1 MADELT
7 RLLDKILGSL
17 AEISPCQLAIEDC
30 DQFENK
36 ANSAVAT
43 IRLLQNMSTPVHKL
57 PAEVLAVIFTEVIRL
72 DVPQDFLP
80 DIVSLASL
88 ESGSRYGIEG
98 LSRVCRKWRDAAFAF
113 PALWS
118 IVYFIPPHEDV
129 ETTVASD
136 SLAAR
141 LLQVPKSAS
150 LKVFAIT
157 QHEDSI
163 LLPDL
168 PRESE
173 SMRFFRLIASRAAC
187 IEELHIINFDN
198 DALKDTS
205 FLSTSLPNLQ
215 ALTLWMD
222 PRGQW
227 YDDPWIPDALFSGG
241 TPRLRKLTIRYCP
254 CVFVQTLAGLTHLC
268 LADTRY
274 SPQFTLDRLLD
285 LLRACPQ
292 LEDLTL
298 ADCCIDSTPPNT
310 TNTIVLPDLRALCL
324 GNWQSESP
332 PIDIFL
338 SYLIISQ
345 PIHFFMWGVLE
356 DGAGVMT
363 GLADI
368 IPSYIKEEARL
379 KELRITRYQDPS
391 HTRHVDWRTGLCNAI
406 ISTPDT
412 LQVDGKFL
420 SPSFLLDAPV
430 MMDLGGVQELW
441 LGSLCHNEPSI
452 AEWRTFFS
460 AFPSLVTLVISRRP
474 FLRIITALTLPKET
488 PDAPFLVPHLSTL
501 RIYGNKLPSA
511 LPLFIFAE
519 QRDRRNHR
527 LTLLEIICVHGNPPP
542 LPGWGNG
549 SQQVP
554 QGFDNGSDDLG
565 DGHGGIGNRGF
576 RLKVLNQTMVVL
588 SSPRAIK
595 DVLDKNGI
603 STSDRFQPYTLLHA
617 EGIYQIFDLAS
628 KSISP
633 DFDLNS
639 IGHYMLRIKRGKGSH
654 RWKAMRKATHTLLAP
669 EALRGYWAFQQ
680 TEYLR
685 LLHDVLE
692 SPKDIFTHIK
702 RTTASIMTTLIY
714 GKSIPH
720 YAGSKAE
727 LFFEGTKCINELV
740 APFDHPPLDFFPI
753 LRHVP
758 ERWAPW
764 KTLSKKT
771 KQIRDAFDQD
781 LFLQCEEAVQSG
793 KRPVCFVENVLDT
806 KVELGVSR
814 DEARAMGRVLLDAG
828 TETSA
833 SFLHSF
839 VMAMTCYPEVQSKAQ
854 DEIDRVLRSDQL
866 PLPIT
871 PAGIPHAASHDTQYN
886 GFVIPEGSIIFMNIW
901 GVFHDPELFDDP
913 ESFNPERYIL
923 SEFGTKV
930 GADTEG
936 FRDSLP
942 FGAGRRICPGMDMAS
957 RNIAMNAINLLWA
970 FRFSK
975 DTLGICSMDLENY
988 LPGLEL
994 ALKPFTC
1001 NIEVR
1006 GEARARLIRE
1016 AYDAAAM

>member
-1 MADELT
+1 MGTSSTNLRQLDIPRHTSAWSWHGWYLGHAEKLACRNQNWALALT
-7 RLLDKILGSL
+7 IAIQLRPFTMFSTLVGTFVLMGVTVFVAFRLRNYGHREPRFPPGPPTVPILGNVL
-17 AEISPCQLAIEDC
+17 
-30 DQFENK
+30 QF
-36 ANSAVAT
+36 
-43 IRLLQNMSTPVHKL
+43 
-57 PAEVLAVIFTEVIRL
+57 
-72 DVPQDFLP
+72 
-80 DIVSLASL
+80 
-88 ESGSRYGIEG
+88 
-98 LSRVCRKWRDAAFAF
+98 
-113 PALWS
+113 
-118 IVYFIPPHEDV
+118 
-129 ETTVASD
+129 
-136 SLAAR
+136 
-141 LLQVPKSAS
+141 
-150 LKVFAIT
+150 
-157 QHEDSI
+157 
-163 LLPDL
+163 
-168 PRESE
+168 
-173 SMRFFRLIASRAAC
+173 
-187 IEELHIINFDN
+187 
-198 DALKDTS
+198 
-205 FLSTSLPNLQ
+205 
-215 ALTLWMD
+215 
-222 PRGQW
+222 
-227 YDDPWIPDALFSGG
+227 
-241 TPRLRKLTIRYCP
+241 PRL
-254 CVFVQTLAGLTHLC
+254 F
-268 LADTRY
+268 
-274 SPQFTLDRLLD
+274 
-285 LLRACPQ
+285 
-292 LEDLTL
+292 
-298 ADCCIDSTPPNT
+298 
-310 TNTIVLPDLRALCL
+310 
-324 GNWQSESP
+324 
-332 PIDIFL
+332 
-338 SYLIISQ
+338 
-345 PIHFFMWGVLE
+345 
-356 DGAGVMT
+356 
-363 GLADI
+363 
-368 IPSYIKEEARL
+368 
-379 KELRITRYQDPS
+379 
-391 HTRHVDWRTGLCNAI
+391 
-406 ISTPDT
+406 
-412 LQVDGKFL
+412 
-420 SPSFLLDAPV
+420 
-430 MMDLGGVQELW
+430 
-441 LGSLCHNEPSI
+441 
-452 AEWRTFFS
+452 
-460 AFPSLVTLVISRRP
+460 P
-474 FLRIITALTLPKET
+474 FL
-488 PDAPFLVPHLSTL
+488 HLWAVKYGD
-501 RIYGNKLPSA
+501 IYS
-511 LPLFIFAE
+511 
-519 QRDRRNHR
+519 
-527 LTLLEIICVHGNPPP
+527 
-542 LPGWGNG
+542 
-549 SQQVP
+549 
-554 QGFDNGSDDLG
+554 
-565 DGHGGIGNRGF
+565 
-576 RLKVLNQTMVVL
+576 LKVLNQTMVVL

-628 KSISP
+628 
-633 DFDLNS
+633 
-639 IGHYMLRIKRGKGSH
+639 SH

-692 SPKDIFTHIK
+692 SPEDIFTHIK

-771 KQIRDAFDQD
+771 KRIRDSFDQD

-839 VMAMTCYPEVQSKAQ
+839 VMAMACYPEVQSKAQ

-866 PLPIT
+866 PLLEDYDDLPYLQAIIKELHRFRPIT

-886 GFVIPEGSIIFMNIW
+886 GFVIPEGSIIFMNTW
-901 GVFHDPELFDDP
+901 GVFHDPEFFDDP